1 MRLVLPA
8 TYGTCDR
15 ARRGGGAALDPERL
29 AANKKKARRQKATLI
44 FADESGFSLVP
55 TRVRTWAPRGQTPV
69 VRHCYRWPKFSAI
82 SGVSDKGKLYIL
94 VRPGTIA
101 TKQVLVFLRHLLRH
115 VRGRVIVVWDN
126 INPHKALA
134 VRRFVEDNYRRLSL
148 EFLPPYSPE
157 LNPDEWLWRYLKHV
171 ELANFAPR
179 DLAELKI
186 ALRGAVQRIRMR
198 PSLMRSFLKASD
210 LSF

>member
-1 MRLVLPA
+1 M
-8 TYGTCDR
+8 
-15 ARRGGGAALDPERL
+15 
-29 AANKKKARRQKATLI
+29 
-44 FADESGFSLVP
+44 
-55 TRVRTWAPRGQTPV
+55 

-101 TKQVLVFLRHLLRH
+101 TQQVLVFLRHLLRH
-115 VRGRVIVVWDN
+115 VRGRVIVIWDN
-126 INPHKALA
+126 INPHRAVA
-134 VRRFVEDNYRRLSL
+134 VRRFVAENYGRLSL

-179 DLAELKI
+179 DLAELKV

>member
-1 MRLVLPA
+1 M
-8 TYGTCDR
+8 
-15 ARRGGGAALDPERL
+15 
-29 AANKKKARRQKATLI
+29 
-44 FADESGFSLVP
+44 
-55 TRVRTWAPRGQTPV
+55 
-69 VRHCYRWPKFSAI
+69 
-82 SGVSDKGKLYIL
+82 YIL

-198 PSLMRSFLKASD
+198 PRLMRSFLKASD

>member
-1 MRLVLPA
+1 MV
-8 TYGTCDR
+8 
-15 ARRGGGAALDPERL
+15 
-29 AANKKKARRQKATLI
+29 
-44 FADESGFSLVP
+44 S
-55 TRVRTWAPRGQTPV
+55 
-69 VRHCYRWPKFSAI
+69 HCYRWPKFSAI

-115 VRGRVIVVWDN
+115 VRGRAIVIWDN
-126 INPHKALA
+126 INPHRA
-134 VRRFVEDNYRRLSL
+134 VAVQRFVTENHRRLSI

-198 PSLMRSFLKASD
+198 PNLMRSFLKASD

>member
-1 MRLVLPA
+1 MV
-8 TYGTCDR
+8 
-15 ARRGGGAALDPERL
+15 
-29 AANKKKARRQKATLI
+29 
-44 FADESGFSLVP
+44 S
-55 TRVRTWAPRGQTPV
+55 
-69 VRHCYRWPKFSAI
+69 HCYRWPKFSAI

-115 VRGRVIVVWDN
+115 VRGRVIVIWDN
-126 INPHKALA
+126 INPHRAVA
-134 VRRFVEDNYRRLSL
+134 VRRFVTENYRRLSI

>member
-1 MRLVLPA
+1 
-8 TYGTCDR
+8 
-15 ARRGGGAALDPERL
+15 
-29 AANKKKARRQKATLI
+29 
-44 FADESGFSLVP
+44 
-55 TRVRTWAPRGQTPV
+55 
-69 VRHCYRWPKFSAI
+69 
-82 SGVSDKGKLYIL
+82 VSDRGKLYIL

-115 VRGRVIVVWDN
+115 VRGRVIVIWDN
-126 INPHKALA
+126 INPHRAVA
-134 VRRFVEDNYRRLSL
+134 VRRFVAEHSRRLSI

-157 LNPDEWLWRYLKHV
+157 LNPDEWLWCYLKHV

-179 DLAELKI
+179 DLAELKV

>member
-1 MRLVLPA
+1 
-8 TYGTCDR
+8 
-15 ARRGGGAALDPERL
+15 
-29 AANKKKARRQKATLI
+29 
-44 FADESGFSLVP
+44 
-55 TRVRTWAPRGQTPV
+55 VRTWAPRGQTPV
-69 VRHCYRWPKFSAI
+69 VSHCYRWPKFSAI

-115 VRGRVIVVWDN
+115 VRGRVIVIWDN
-126 INPHKALA
+126 INPHRAVA
-134 VRRFVEDNYRRLSL
+134 VRRFVAEHSRRLSI

-179 DLAELKI
+179 DLVELKV

>member
-1 MRLVLPA
+1 
-8 TYGTCDR
+8 
-15 ARRGGGAALDPERL
+15 
-29 AANKKKARRQKATLI
+29 
-44 FADESGFSLVP
+44 
-55 TRVRTWAPRGQTPV
+55 
-69 VRHCYRWPKFSAI
+69 
-82 SGVSDKGKLYIL
+82 

>member
-1 MRLVLPA
+1 MKEKRV
-8 TYGTCDR
+8 T
-15 ARRGGGAALDPERL
+15 ERNNQNL
-29 AANKKKARRQKATLI
+29 K
-44 FADESGFSLVP
+44 
-55 TRVRTWAPRGQTPV
+55 
-69 VRHCYRWPKFSAI
+69 
-82 SGVSDKGKLYIL
+82 
-94 VRPGTIA
+94 
-101 TKQVLVFLRHLLRH
+101 LVFLRHLLRH
-115 VRGRVIVVWDN
+115 VRGRIILIWDN
-126 INPHKALA
+126 INPHRAVA
-134 VRRFVEDNYRRLSL
+134 VRRFVEENHQRVSL

-179 DLAELKI
+179 DLAELKV